1 MGFKLAPIFSDNMVL
16 QRDSEVVVWG
26 KAENDDLIIGKM
38 CGQEVKAYAKNGEFR
53 LIFKDLKAGGPFELE
68 ILSEDQEVIFNNILV
83 GEVWI
88 AGGQSNM
95 EFNLKDSIGAEK
107 EIEQSNYTEIR
118 YYNVPDII
126 YENGD
131 EVLPEGIIDTGWSVA
146 SPETAA
152 YYSAVA
158 YHFAKNLYNDLKVP
172 IGIINCNKGG
182 TSASSWMNEKYLSED
197 NELTEAYLE
206 QYKKAIE
213 NLTDEEEDRL
223 TSEFYKSQEDYN
235 RREEEYKKKYPE
247 RSMEQLHAEIGS
259 VPWPPPLGRKSYQRP
274 CGIYKTKFRKITP
287 FRVRGV
293 IWYQGEE
300 DSSKAHLYKKLF
312 SRLIKCWRED
322 LESAE
327 LPFVFVQLPMFNDE
341 KLDTW
346 QIVRDAQLYTY
357 KNMKNTSMIVTSDL
371 GEAEDVH
378 PKDKKPVGER
388 LALAARQDVYE
399 ENINGHSPIYLDYE
413 IIGNKVRI
421 SFDYVLP
428 GELIIKDDTK
438 LNGFEIYDKNKVLH
452 PAKAYI
458 EKDKVIVYSEEVG
471 EPIGVAYGWKNYI
484 EINLFNN
491 IGLPASPFNTLSKY

>member
-26 KAENDDLIIGKM
+26 KAESGDLLVGKI
-38 CGQEVKAYAKNGEFR
+38 CGQKVETYAEDGEFR

-68 ILSEDQEVIFNNILV
+68 ILSKDQEVIFNNVLV

-107 EIEQSNYTEIR
+107 EIEQSNYPDIR
-118 YYNVPDII
+118 YYNVPDIV

-131 EVLPEGIIDTGWSVA
+131 EVLPEGIIDTGWSIA
-146 SPETAA
+146 SPDTAA

-172 IGIINCNKGG
+172 IGIVNCNKGG
-182 TSASSWMNEKYLSED
+182 TSAASWMNEKYLAED
-197 NELTEAYLE
+197 EELSEAYLE

-223 TSEFYKSQEDYN
+223 TAEFYKSQEDYN
-235 RREEEYKKKYPE
+235 KREEEYKKKYPE
-247 RSMEQLHAEIGS
+247 RSMAQLHGEIGS

-274 CGIYKTKFRKITP
+274 CGLYKTKFRKITP
-287 FRVRGV
+287 FKVRGV

-300 DSSKAHLYKKLF
+300 DSAKPHLYKKLF

-322 LESAE
+322 LENPE

-346 QIVRDAQLYTY
+346 QLVRDAQLYTY
-357 KNMKNTSMIVTSDL
+357 KNIRSTSMIVTVDL

-378 PKDKKPVGER
+378 PKNKKTVGER
-388 LALAARQDVYE
+388 LALVARQDVYKE
-399 ENINGHSPIYLDYE
+399 EIKGHSPIYNGYN
-413 IIGNKVRI
+413 IIGNKVEI
-421 SFDYVLP
+421 NFDDVLP
-428 GELIIKDDTK
+428 GELIIKDDTELK
-438 LNGFEIYDKNKVLH
+438 GFEIYDKNRNLY

-458 EKDKVIVYSEEVG
+458 VEDRVIVSSDKVN
-471 EPIGVAYGWKNYI
+471 EPIGVAYGWKNYV